1 MLGSNLSLEDGE
13 NVHGKGFKDVELCST
28 VIYIKYMYRISG
40 VW

>member
-1 MLGSNLSLEDGE
+1 MLESNLSLEDSE
-13 NVHGKGFKDVELCST
+13 PFTDKDFKDVELCST